1 MKGGKVLVWKKN
13 LSSKGD
19 VVKPWVSPAVDV
31 ADLLLLDLP
40 LRKSLRS
47 NPLPRRSLETQSCE
61 QRLFS
66 EIFFAFNTLIYFYLS
81 LHFPIVW
88 PAGDLKPDVKV
99 LEYEFWST
107 MILRKVHDHTD
118 EQDGLNDLL
127 GGVGGEG
134 EVVRRDDGRAPWADK
149 EA

>member
-1 MKGGKVLVWKKN
+1 M
-13 LSSKGD
+13 
-19 VVKPWVSPAVDV
+19 
-31 ADLLLLDLP
+31 
-40 LRKSLRS
+40 
-47 NPLPRRSLETQSCE
+47 
-61 QRLFS
+61 
-66 EIFFAFNTLIYFYLS
+66 IYFYLS

-88 PAGDLKPDVKV
+88 PTGDLKSDVKV